1 MNRRRLLI
9 PASLLSILFLSGCV
23 KPVLTMPDRPPPI
36 VKLHRS
42 VTLYAGTTGMLNTGV
57 RLEKGDVYSIFATG
71 EMDYCPRG
79 RCESRNVTPD
89 LGWPLITRVGDE
101 SYRSPLFGR
110 RLGTLDRAT
119 ESGNLYVGYK
129 EGRLKVDG
137 TPLRPDWYRDDTG
150 AFYVDIV
157 VWAREDYDAIV
168 SCLETMVKRSPENE
182 ALRDGLEYVRDWKA
196 IYADAQKATEAI
208 EATKQE
214 IATLKAETIE
224 AEKAVTEEQRP
235 VESET
240 VVVGAELAA
249 SPPTSPPDAQKQERI
264 AALEERLVQLQEA
277 LAEFDKM
284 KQALAEE
291 RQRTEQLSQELGE
304 MEQREKDLQ
313 VRLEEGGKTPP
324 VVVIASPEDG
334 GTVEVNIIGLS
345 GVVEDDGGIAR
356 IEIFVNGKPLK
367 SGGERGLAITGEAGG
382 RRHAFL
388 ERVPLEEGEN
398 RIRVR
403 AEDVDGLASEK
414 TVTLQCVRQRKR
426 IWAVVVGINDY
437 PNVRPLRF
445 AVDDARAFYR
455 HLVDHL
461 GIPGE
466 NVTLLLDGEADLVTL
481 RSVLGTRLKNRAGE
495 DDMVILY
502 FAGHGATERD
512 VMSPDGDGLE
522 KYLLP
527 HGADLKD
534 LYASALPMREIQHVF
549 NRIRSERLV
558 FIVDSCYSGASGGR
572 TVSMAG
578 HRASIS
584 DGFLERIAS
593 GRGRV
598 ILSASGANEVSA
610 EDETLGHG
618 VFTYYLLEGL
628 RGPADTDGDGLI
640 TVDEAYGYV
649 SGRVPDA
656 TGQEQHPVKK
666 GAVEGR
672 LVIGVSS
679 R

>member
-1 MNRRRLLI
+1 M
-9 PASLLSILFLSGCV
+9 
-23 KPVLTMPDRPPPI
+23 
-36 VKLHRS
+36 
-42 VTLYAGTTGMLNTGV
+42 
-57 RLEKGDVYSIFATG
+57 
-71 EMDYCPRG
+71 
-79 RCESRNVTPD
+79 
-89 LGWPLITRVGDE
+89 
-101 SYRSPLFGR
+101 
-110 RLGTLDRAT
+110 
-119 ESGNLYVGYK
+119 
-129 EGRLKVDG
+129 
-137 TPLRPDWYRDDTG
+137 
-150 AFYVDIV
+150 
-157 VWAREDYDAIV
+157 
-168 SCLETMVKRSPENE
+168 KRSPENE